1 MEVKKNPLGCKPAY
15 IAYANRIDELIGAIE
30 RYAEDGLTIRNVQLI
45 KKWAIEVEEICNLL
59 MACGTE
65 EQT

>member
-1 MEVKKNPLGCKPAY
+1 MEANKSPLGCKPAY

-30 RYAEDGLTIRNVQLI
+30 RYAKDGLTTRNVLLI
-45 KKWAIEVEEICNLL
+45 KKWAIEIEEICNLL
-59 MACGTE
+59 MACGME